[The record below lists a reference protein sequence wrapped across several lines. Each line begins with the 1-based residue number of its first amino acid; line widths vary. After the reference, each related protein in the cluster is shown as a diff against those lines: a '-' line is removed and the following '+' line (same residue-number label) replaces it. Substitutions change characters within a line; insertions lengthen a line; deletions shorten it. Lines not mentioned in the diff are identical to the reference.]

1 MTAVQTSPPR
11 LLPAPAAARL
21 KASLSRLYP
30 EPEAGRTYQRLA
42 ALLTEHLAEH
52 PPPAHQRALFDETD
66 VVLITY
72 GDQVTEPGQ
81 APLAT
86 LADFLDTHVAGT
98 ITGVHVL
105 PFYPSTSDDGFAVV
119 DYDAVDPALGG
130 WEDVERLGRRFRLMV
145 DAVFNHV
152 SASSRWFRAWQEGDP
167 RYAGFFPVVAGDV
180 DVTGVV
186 RPRTSPLLTPVVTPE
201 GSRRVWTTFSAD
213 QVDLDYRN
221 PEVLLA
227 VTRSLLGYLTHGV
240 GIVRLDAIAFLWK
253 MIGTACVHLGQTHE
267 TIRLWRTVVDLV
279 APGTLLITE
288 TNVPHA
294 ENVSYFGHGTDE
306 AHLVYQFPLAPL
318 VLSTFHLANS
328 ETLREW
334 AASLSTPSPQTTF
347 LNFLSSHDGIGLRPA
362 EGLLTR
368 SEINQLADLSRAHG
382 GGVSFRAEAD
392 GRLSPYELNT
402 VYFEALTPVDSTEP
416 LATQVDRFLSAQ
428 SILLALQGVPAIYVE
443 SLLGSG
449 NWIEGVKQ
457 TGRLRT
463 INRQKF
469 DRRALERELADV
481 SSRRHQVFHRLL
493 RRIATRIA
501 QPAFHPNAAQR
512 VLDTPA
518 SLFAVQRTAVDGS
531 SRLVCVHNVS
541 GRPQHYRST
550 DLAVAGLLTDTET
563 GERYAPDAGGQV
575 DVDLPPYGV
584 RWMRE
589 ELAAS

>member
-1 MTAVQTSPPR
+1 MTAVPTSPPR
-11 LLPAPAAARL
+11 LLPAPVAARL
-21 KASLSRLYP
+21 RASLERLYP
-30 EPEAGRTYQRLA
+30 EPEAGRTSERLV
-42 ALLTEHLAEH
+42 ALLSEHLAEH
-52 PPPAHQRALFDETD
+52 PPPADAPALFDETD

-72 GDQVTEPGQ
+72 GDQVTEPGR

-86 LADFLDTHVAGT
+86 LADFLDTHVAPT

-119 DYDAVDPALGG
+119 DYDAVDPELGS
-130 WEDVERLGRRFRLMV
+130 WDDIERLGKRFRLMV

-152 SASSRWFRAWQEGDP
+152 SASSRWFRAWREGDA
-167 RYAGFFPVVAGDV
+167 RYAGFFPVVAGEV
-180 DVTGVV
+180 DLTAVT
-186 RPRTSPLLTPVVTPE
+186 RPRTTPLLTPVRTPD
-201 GSRRVWTTFSAD
+201 GPRRVWTTFSSD

-227 VTRSLLGYLTHGV
+227 VTRSLLGYLAHGAS
-240 GIVRLDAIAFLWK
+240 IVRLDAIAFLWK
-253 MIGTACVHLGQTHE
+253 TIGTSCVHLGQTHE

-294 ENVSYFGHGTDE
+294 ENVSYFGGGTDE

-318 VLSTFHLANS
+318 VLSTFHLADS
-328 ETLREW
+328 GTLREW
-334 AASLSTPSPQTTF
+334 AASLSTPSRQTTF

-382 GGVSFRAEAD
+382 GGVSFRAQAD

-402 VYFEALTPVDSTEP
+402 VYFEALTPADSTEP
-416 LATQVDRFLSAQ
+416 LSTQVDRFLSAQ

-449 NWIEGVKQ
+449 NWIDGVKQ

-463 INRQKF
+463 INREKF

-493 RRIATRIA
+493 RRIATRIS

-512 VLDTPA
+512 VLETHP
-518 SLFAVQRTAVDGS
+518 SLFALERTAVDGS
-531 SRLVCVHNVS
+531 SRLICVHNVS
-541 GRPQHYRST
+541 GRPQRYRST
-550 DLAVAGLLTDTET
+550 DLAISRELSDTET
-563 GERYAPDAGGQV
+563 RDRYAPDADGQV

-584 RWMRE
+584 RWLRE
-589 ELAAS
+589 ELVG